1 MSEKSFEEQLKALE
15 TIVKVLEE
23 GDLPL
28 EEAMQKYTE
37 GMSLAKKAA
46 ERLEKAKVILKEM
59 LASNQEVDLDE
70 DTIDAP

>member
-1 MSEKSFEEQLKALE
+1 MSEKTFEDQLKALE

-28 EEAMQKYTE
+28 EEAMQKYQD

-46 ERLEKAKVILKEM
+46 ERLEKAKVVLKEM
-59 LASNQEVDLDE
+59 LASNETVELDE
-70 DTIDAP
+70 ETFDEA

>member
-1 MSEKSFEEQLKALE
+1 MSEKSFEDQLKALE

-28 EEAMQKYTE
+28 EDAMGKYKE
-37 GMSLAKKAA
+37 GMSLAKEAA

-59 LASNQEVDLDE
+59 LASDQEVDLDE
-70 DTIDAP
+70 DSIDAS

>member
-46 ERLEKAKVILKEM
+46 ERLEKAKVVLKEM

-70 DTIDAP
+70 ETIDAP

>member
-37 GMSLAKKAA
+37 GMGLAKKAA

-70 DTIDAP
+70 ETIDAP